1 MGMKIIDK
9 KDFYNIINDLDICV
23 YSKLSD
29 DKKLMTTRFTY
40 RNGILFGIS
49 EHNYDLDS
57 DDYDKQVY
65 KIVE

>member
-1 MGMKIIDK
+1 MKTISK
-9 KDFYNIINDLDICV
+9 KEFYDLIMDLDICV

-29 DKKLMTTRFTY
+29 DKKLMTTSFKF

-57 DDYDKQVY
+57 DDYGKKTY

>member
-1 MGMKIIDK
+1 M
-9 KDFYNIINDLDICV
+9 DLDICV
-23 YSKLSD
+23 YAKLSD
-29 DKKLMTTRFTY
+29 DKKLMTTSFKF

-57 DDYDKQVY
+57 DDYGKQTY